1 MSFICMKEKS
11 KVVIIGGGITG
22 LVLAWE
28 LLNKNMKI
36 VVLEKEKSI
45 GGLAK
50 TFCYDNFKFDIGPHR
65 FYTSYKNIQNY
76 FLKILSF
83 EDILYLKRKSL
94 IYCKGRIFNW
104 PLTVRDVFKLNLWE
118 ILNIVFSFLQ
128 THFYAPLQ
136 PVDFKTY
143 IIHNFGFWF
152 YKFYFHPL
160 TQKFLGLPPEHIHYR
175 WAKEGIDKAVI
186 EEKISSRNFWD
197 LLYMVIQKKSIQ
209 STMFI
214 YPVEG
219 IGKFCEVLYQKIK
232 KAGGEILTDV
242 KVEEL
247 GINQDKIEWVKT
259 SHGVY
264 YPSKLV
270 WTGSLQDIA
279 HLVGYKELHLKYKDI
294 ILLVYL
300 FPKKDVIREFQWCY
314 FSDPD
319 IAFHRL
325 SMPHCFSPTMVPCGW
340 ILIVAE
346 VSLEDEEVDSLKIDK
361 LKEIVLNDLRRVS
374 VVESNA
380 SSAKVVV
387 KRIKNAYPVYDL
399 NFVEGRKQFFQ
410 FLEKFKNL
418 KLAGRLGLFWYNN
431 MDEAIYSALAVARDL
446 NKK

>member
-1 MSFICMKEKS
+1 MKEKS

-28 LLNKNMKI
+28 LLNKNMKT

-76 FLKILSF
+76 FLKILSS
-83 EDILYLKRKSL
+83 EDIVYLKRKSL
-94 IYCKGRIFNW
+94 IYCKGKIFNW
-104 PLTVRDVFKLNLWE
+104 PLTVSDIFKLNPWE
-118 ILNIVFSFLQ
+118 VIDIFFSFLQ
-128 THFYAPLQ
+128 AHFYVPLQ
-136 PVDFKTY
+136 SLDFKTY

-152 YKFYFHPL
+152 YKFYFQPL
-160 TQKFLGLPPEHIHYR
+160 TRKFLGLSPEHIHYK

-197 LLYMVIQKKSIQ
+197 LLRMILQRNTTQ

-242 KVEEL
+242 RIENLE
-247 GINQDKIEWVKT
+247 INQDKIESVKT

-264 YPSKLV
+264 HPSIV
-270 WTGSLQDIA
+270 IWTGCLQDLA
-279 HLVGYKELHLKYKDI
+279 HLVGYKQLHLKYKDI
-294 ILLVYL
+294 IILVYL

-314 FSDPD
+314 FSDSD

-325 SMPHCFSPTMVPCGW
+325 SMPHCFSSAMVPCGW
-340 ILIVAE
+340 VLIVAE
-346 VSLEDEEVDSLKIDK
+346 VSLENENVNSLKIDK
-361 LKEIVLNDLRRVS
+361 LEEIVLNDLRKISIVKR
-374 VVESNA
+374 NA
-380 SSAKVVV
+380 SSAKTVV

-399 NFVEGRKQFFQ
+399 NFVEEKARFFK

-431 MDEAIYSALAVARDL
+431 MDEAIYNALAIVRNL
-446 NKK
+446 KFK